1 MARQKPRK
9 LKKRI
14 VTSYLTSTISI
25 TLVLFLLGILTL
37 VLINA
42 GRLSNYV
49 KEKIGFTLVLHDNIK
64 EVEIIRLQKILNTTE
79 FVKSTRYVD
88 KEAAARELQEEL
100 GEDFTGF
107 LGFNPL
113 FSSIDIKL
121 YARYTHPDSLVILEK
136 NLMEY
141 PQVKEVYYQR
151 NLVTVINENV
161 RKISLFLLV
170 FSGMLALI
178 FIALINNTIRISI
191 YSQRFVINT
200 MQLVGAT
207 RMFIRRPFV
216 NRSLFYG
223 ALGAIIAFVLI
234 GSMVFSYKQELKGII
249 SPEDVRMMGA
259 VFIVILGLGLIISW
273 VSTFLAVNKF
283 LKMKFD
289 ELFY

>member
-1 MARQKPRK
+1 MVNQKPKR
-9 LKKRI
+9 LKKRM
-14 VTSYLTSTISI
+14 VTSYLTSIVSI
-25 TLVLFLLGILTL
+25 TLVLFLLGLLAL

-49 KEKIGFTLVLHDNIK
+49 KEKIGFTLVLHNNIK
-64 EVEIIRLQKILNTTE
+64 EVEIIRLQKVLSTTE

-88 KEAAARELQEEL
+88 KETAARELQAEL

-121 YARYTHPDSLVILEK
+121 NAKYTHQDSLVIIEK
-136 NLMEY
+136 DLLDY
-141 PQVKEVYYQR
+141 PEVKEVYYQR

-161 RKISLFLLV
+161 KKVSLFLLV
-170 FSGMLALI
+170 FSGLLALI
-178 FIALINNTIRISI
+178 FIALINNTIRISV
-191 YSQRFVINT
+191 YSHRFIINT

-207 RMFIRRPFV
+207 RHFIRKPYIY
-216 NRSLFYG
+216 RSMFYG
-223 ALGAIIAFVLI
+223 AVGAIIAFILI
-234 GSMVFSYKQELKGII
+234 GGIIFSYSKELKGII
-249 SPEDVRMMGA
+249 SPYDINMMGI
-259 VFIVILGLGLIISW
+259 VFLIVLGLGLIISW
-273 VSTFLAVNKF
+273 GSTFSAVNKF